1 MIKIELRKELNVLK
15 SKRENE
21 IDLLEWRLRVE
32 NLLMIDND
40 KDEYF
45 QYK

>member
-32 NLLMIDND
+32 NLLMIDNE